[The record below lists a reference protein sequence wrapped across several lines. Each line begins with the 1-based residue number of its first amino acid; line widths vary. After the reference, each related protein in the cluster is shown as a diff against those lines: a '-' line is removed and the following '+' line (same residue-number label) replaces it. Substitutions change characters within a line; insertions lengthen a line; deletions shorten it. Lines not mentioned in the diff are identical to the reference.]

1 MPEIQIQYVDR
12 EVAVVETRLDVH
24 TVTNE
29 VAVVTD
35 KVYEV
40 PVERIV

>member
-1 MPEIQIQYVDR
+1 MDR

-29 VAVVTD
+29 VAVVNERLVEIPIEKIVT
-35 KVYEV
+35 V
-40 PVERIV
+40 PEIQV